1 MSLDDI
7 TTLYHIIIS
16 NNDDDPPIQFT
27 LDNIPEYI
35 QAEGVKTSEDKRWA
49 SILHVMALS
58 SILGRK
64 IRSVY
69 PDIQWNYRELY
80 NTIIEPTGNKSF
92 RYPEH
97 YNISPETIT
106 IFWTRDG
113 SLNQTDHMFIPN
125 HIVPLFPS
133 ELHADSVIEIVST
146 PKKRKTQT
154 KLDSFLGISRTRMP
168 ANTETTYPANIPNDP
183 AEMSS
188 TNASCLTYDQ
198 RLPTSFSTNP
208 ISPDLSSGISPDER
222 SFFTLGVCPDLATL
236 VSKREHLSDEE
247 KFNILNF
254 NIRPPS
260 KYPSDKGRKYNIV
273 WESNFSWLR
282 YSVSENRVLCASCFV
297 FGQTDAKHA
306 EFSCKPFKD
315 WKNAVGNKRGMLPNH
330 AKSKT
335 HINATTASV
344 MFLNVCKGTKKSIY
358 CSLSS
363 AYSNRISEN

>member
-154 KLDSFLGISRTRMP
+154 KLDSF
-168 ANTETTYPANIPNDP
+168 
-183 AEMSS
+183 
-188 TNASCLTYDQ
+188 
-198 RLPTSFSTNP
+198 
-208 ISPDLSSGISPDER
+208 
-222 SFFTLGVCPDLATL
+222 
-236 VSKREHLSDEE
+236 
-247 KFNILNF
+247 
-254 NIRPPS
+254 
-260 KYPSDKGRKYNIV
+260 
-273 WESNFSWLR
+273 
-282 YSVSENRVLCASCFV
+282 
-297 FGQTDAKHA
+297 
-306 EFSCKPFKD
+306 
-315 WKNAVGNKRGMLPNH
+315 
-330 AKSKT
+330 
-335 HINATTASV
+335 
-344 MFLNVCKGTKKSIY
+344 
-358 CSLSS
+358 
-363 AYSNRISEN
+363 